1 MVKEIEFVNGLG
13 EIMQTSLSENP
24 KLFKAMLCSL
34 GALGIIT
41 KMTIKCEKAFN
52 LECYEELKSFEWV
65 QENYHSIAKENEYFR
80 FWWIPHT
87 D

>member
-13 EIMQTSLSENP
+13 EVIIVSESIHSN
-24 KLFKAMLCSL
+24 LFKGMLCSL

-52 LECYEELKSFEWV
+52 LECYEELKSFDWV
-65 QENYHSIAKENEYFR
+65 QENYLSIAKENEYFR